1 MTLRSL
7 IFGCALGAL
16 IAGTTGAQ
24 TIAAGAPA
32 GHWAPLQ
39 TPPNPGEKL
48 TIAAQLQGQFAN
60 SRRSL
65 TALVERMPAEHFG
78 FRPVPAMRTFGE
90 SVAHVIS
97 SSFSYCANLTGLPN
111 PHKGEDLEKAVATKD
126 DAIRLLKESFDYC
139 GQFAA
144 KPTTDALLGTYQAN
158 TTGPDGQKGSIAV
171 ERGGLFANY
180 LEHNN
185 EMYGY
190 LSVYLRLKGLVPPS
204 SDPRPA
210 RGRVGGAGR

>member
-1 MTLRSL
+1 MKLQTVLL
-7 IFGCALGAL
+7 GCAIGAF
-16 IAGTTGAQ
+16 AASPSSAQ
-24 TIAAGAPA
+24 TQKPA
-32 GHWAPLQ
+32 
-39 TPPNPGEKL
+39 EIL
-48 TIAAQLQGQFAN
+48 TIAAQMQGQYAS
-60 SRRSL
+60 SRRLL
-65 TALVERMPAEHFG
+65 TAIVDRMPAEHFN
-78 FRPVPAMRTFGE
+78 FRPTPAMRTFGE
-90 SVAHVIS
+90 SVAHVVAS
-97 SSFSYCANLTGLPN
+97 NFGYCSNLTGLAN
-111 PHKGEDLEKAVATKD
+111 PQKGVDLEKTIVTKD
-126 DAIRLLKESFDYC
+126 DAVRLLKESFDFC

-144 KPTTDALLGTYQAN
+144 KPTTATLLETYQSTAI
-158 TTGPDGQKGSIAV
+158 GPDGQKGAIPV